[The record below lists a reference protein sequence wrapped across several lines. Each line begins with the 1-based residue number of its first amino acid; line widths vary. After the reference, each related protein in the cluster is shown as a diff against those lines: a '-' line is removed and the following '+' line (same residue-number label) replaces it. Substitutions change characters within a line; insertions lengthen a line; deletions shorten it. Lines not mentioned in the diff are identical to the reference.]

1 MATEVKNDFLEKNEQ
16 VLYGI
21 SQLQQR
27 EKELYNN
34 LEGQNL
40 TEQERKNIIQKIN
53 ELSQMRMDMYS
64 NLQNMYSL
72 YQTNANNLSD
82 SINIR
87 RTSVDMMENELNQ
100 LKTHLNEID
109 QMKLNKLRTVE
120 INNYYAKRYNAYK
133 NIMFIISITC
143 IPIILLTMLNN
154 NQVIPSNIYGL
165 LISFIV
171 VIGSYFIF
179 TQYLDISNR
188 DSINWDSYSW
198 YFKKSSA
205 PEPDTS
211 ESTENIPDY
220 DEEEPK
226 PLCVGS
232 SCCQTGT
239 TYDESLNVCVPN

>member
-87 RTSVDMMENELNQ
+87 RTSVDMMENELRLPNP
-100 LKTHLNEID
+100 
-109 QMKLNKLRTVE
+109 
-120 INNYYAKRYNAYK
+120 
-133 NIMFIISITC
+133 
-143 IPIILLTMLNN
+143 PI
-154 NQVIPSNIYGL
+154 
-165 LISFIV
+165 
-171 VIGSYFIF
+171 
-179 TQYLDISNR
+179 LDIM
-188 DSINWDSYSW
+188 
-198 YFKKSSA
+198 
-205 PEPDTS
+205 
-211 ESTENIPDY
+211 
-220 DEEEPK
+220 
-226 PLCVGS
+226 L
-232 SCCQTGT
+232 
-239 TYDESLNVCVPN
+239 

>member
-133 NIMFIISITC
+133 NIS
-143 IPIILLTMLNN
+143 
-154 NQVIPSNIYGL
+154 VY
-165 LISFIV
+165 IV
-171 VIGSYFIF
+171 
-179 TQYLDISNR
+179 L
-188 DSINWDSYSW
+188 
-198 YFKKSSA
+198 
-205 PEPDTS
+205 
-211 ESTENIPDY
+211 
-220 DEEEPK
+220 
-226 PLCVGS
+226 
-232 SCCQTGT
+232 
-239 TYDESLNVCVPN
+239 